1 DDDDAGADVAV
12 EIPADV
18 PEADALEQGRQP
30 AIPLP
35 ERLPRLPDDA
45 EVPEADALEQG
56 RQPAI
61 PLPERLPRL
70 PHDAEVPEAD
80 ALEQAEPASAYL
92 DSAEDE
98 RALTNESGDP
108 TE

>member
-1 DDDDAGADVAV
+1 MHDDFEAPEPDVLEERLPAFDDDDDDAGADVAV

-45 EVPEADALEQG
+45 EVPEADALEQ
-56 RQPAI
+56 
-61 PLPERLPRL
+61 
-70 PHDAEVPEAD
+70 AES
-80 ALEQAEPASAYL
+80 ASAYL
-92 DSAEDE
+92 DGEDE
-98 RALTNESGDP
+98 ERGLPVEPDEP
-108 TE
+108 PE